1 MCQKCLIFPPFADL
15 KTAPKYGRSPSMTA
29 NPSPVGTPQRKAAEA
44 QQSQVHR
51 FSCCSSPIFYHENA
65 LFFKTFA
72 IMCPTV

>member
-1 MCQKCLIFPPFADL
+1 MSKTSDFTDL

-29 NPSPVGTPQRKAAEA
+29 NPSPMGTPQRKAAEA

-51 FSCCSSPIFYHENA
+51 FACCSTPIFYPVKGLENA
-65 LFFKTFA
+65 LFYKTFA